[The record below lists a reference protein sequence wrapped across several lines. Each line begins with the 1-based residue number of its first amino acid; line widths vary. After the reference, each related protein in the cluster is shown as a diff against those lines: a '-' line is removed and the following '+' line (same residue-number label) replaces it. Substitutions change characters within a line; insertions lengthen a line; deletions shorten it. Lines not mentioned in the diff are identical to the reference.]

1 MWLRMA
7 NMTYVNI
14 NLRRKLCYFCGIF
27 FCLHRSRE
35 GIRYQTEK
43 ITSNFSQFFLI
54 LFREGEKYLIHPLS
68 LSLTRMPYLR
78 NVNDRS
84 IYPVFCR
91 NAFRLAFDSS
101 FVGSVEGGFL
111 WTFQVGFLHLHRFFF
126 VTPAPGN
133 KNS

>member
-1 MWLRMA
+1 MA
-7 NMTYVNI
+7 NLTYVNI
-14 NLRRKLCYFCGIF
+14 NLRRKLCYFCGFF

-78 NVNDRS
+78 NVTIDQSTLSFAEMRFVLPLILVLLGLLRVDS
-84 IYPVFCR
+84 FGI
-91 NAFRLAFDSS
+91 FR
-101 FVGSVEGGFL
+101 
-111 WTFQVGFLHLHRFFF
+111 
-126 VTPAPGN
+126 
-133 KNS
+133 